1 MATTRIGIYRKYRGP
16 VPKDDTGRPLPKS
29 KWRDTR
35 PFSWAARWFGS
46 EGKRYSK
53 SFDTRKEAERF
64 AEAKQAE
71 VRQGN
76 GDPPESC
83 TMRAFLQEHVRLS
96 RGAMRRTTLLLQVAA
111 WTHLAE
117 QVGRRRD
124 VRKVSS
130 KDIETYRSL
139 RAASKTVDSTATLNK
154 ELKLLKRLFNL
165 AIQRNY
171 LAAGANPVTIK
182 LAKVGEKRPRYVA
195 PDALEKIAHE
205 ANEPELHALIVFL
218 YTEGLRK
225 NEAAHMTWTDIDFV
239 GRVVHVAAHDAD
251 GYVQPWEPKDHERR
265 EIPIP
270 DRVIEIL
277 QKLRRSAPQDCP
289 YVFMGAGRWTYYRKR
304 VDEGEWPG
312 TSDLINN
319 LLRRFKTCCK
329 HAGVGKFTLH
339 DLRRSCITNWAKK
352 GLPIHVVQMLA
363 GHADIETTR
372 KYYLSV
378 QDDDIC
384 KARAMQQEI
393 VGQMDLRQPTDPK
406 LTHKAARRS
415 FRGRKEFADGVKVP
429 EIQGIS

>member
-1 MATTRIGIYRKYRGP
+1 MATTKIGIYRKYHGP
-16 VPKDDTGRPLPKS
+16 MPKDEAGQPLPKS
-29 KWRDTR
+29 EWRDKR
-35 PFSWAARWFGS
+35 PFRWSARWYGS
-46 EGKRYSK
+46 EGRRYSK

-64 AEAKQAE
+64 AEPKQTE

-83 TMRAFLQEHVRLS
+83 TTRAFLQEHVRLS

-111 WTHLAE
+111 WKHLAG
-117 QVGRRRD
+117 QVGWNRD
-124 VRKVSS
+124 VRRVSS
-130 KDIETYRSL
+130 KDIETFRSL
-139 RAASKTVDSTATLNK
+139 RAESETVNSTATLNK
-154 ELKLLKRLFNL
+154 EVKLLGRLFNL
-165 AIQRNY
+165 AIQRKY
-171 LAAGANPVTIK
+171 LAVGANPVAGIK

-195 PDALEKIAHE
+195 PDALEKIANV

-218 YTEGLRK
+218 YTAGVRK
-225 NEAAHMTWTDIDFV
+225 NEAAHMTWTDIDID

-270 DRVIEIL
+270 DRVIEIV
-277 QKLRRSAPQDCP
+277 QTLRRSAPQGCP
-289 YVFMGAGRWTYYRKR
+289 YVFMDAGRWTYYRTC

-312 TSDLINN
+312 TSELINN

-329 HAGVGKFTLH
+329 RAGVGKFTLH
-339 DLRRSCITNWAKK
+339 DLRRSCITNCAKK
-352 GLPIHVVQMLA
+352 GVPIHVVQAVA

-372 KYYLSV
+372 KYYLSI
-378 QDDDIC
+378 QNDDIC

-406 LTHKAARRS
+406 LTHSASNRS
-415 FRGRKEFADGVKVP
+415 FRGRREFTDGVKVR
-429 EIQGIS
+429 S